1 LKRSLR
7 VVDEHRD
14 PPVWKPRLLR
24 IGGRLV
30 SILDTEDGTPSRRF
44 SEFLS
49 DVGAT
54 LLEHRSDAKPDLR
67 IVIRGTPVSAEAR
80 RRAEVLEEAADLI
93 LGAPRPAF
101 ARLFASACAAWVND

>member
-7 VVDEHRD
+7 VVDEQGD
-14 PPVWKPRLLR
+14 PPVWTPRLLR
-24 IGGRLV
+24 IGDRLV
-30 SILDTEDGTPSRRF
+30 SILDTEEGTPSRRF
-44 SEFLS
+44 SNMLAQA
-49 DVGAT
+49 GAT
-54 LLEHRSDAKPDLR
+54 LLEHHSDADPDLR
-67 IVIRGTPVSAEAR
+67 IVIRGAPTSAEAR